1 MAKLLFNF
9 LFLLCFLAQLPIAFA
24 QNSEPNIVLSLEQ
37 YLQQVQS
44 KNLNIIAYNQQQV
57 SNEKLAKKSQLITA
71 IKLYGFSE
79 RSFAAQNQAVQLFR
93 YTKLYNQNNQVGLNY
108 ESNYG
113 FETNL
118 AYSINNTN
126 YKNLVLNN
134 NPTNNPLFRSNSQ
147 ATSSIELNFSLW
159 QNFLGSK
166 TKANISSI
174 YNQHQFMKFNSL
186 GLSMQEKIEA
196 EIAYWH
202 LFYCQKN
209 VKIQQQ
215 ALTSANKIFDY
226 LYKKSQMNLAET
238 NDVLQAKAMVQ
249 TKKLNLSQAQNQLN
263 QAKIIFNQKRNINSQ
278 EVFENISEPNIA
290 SLQNYLFESDLQK
303 QSPQNPF
310 LLAQKN
316 KMQANIAIAE
326 IEKQNQKPML
336 NLYTS
341 YARNVAEANVAS
353 AFNNSINSNNRAD
366 SGNIGVKFSMP
377 INFLLTNQIIEG
389 AEQQILAEKN
399 QYQQQQIQYQNTW
412 QNLNINGIALQENL
426 KLALDILQIQK
437 NKLSQERLLLKKGRT
452 STYQILMFEQDF
464 SLAEANLWQII
475 YQLQQTIASRQI
487 YNL

>member
-1 MAKLLFNF
+1 MAKLLLHF
-9 LFLLCFLAQLPIAFA
+9 LFLLFFLAKLPVAFA
-24 QNSEPNIVLSLEQ
+24 QITNQNNSDNVLSLEQ
-37 YLQQVQS
+37 YLQQVQD
-44 KNLNIIAYNQQQV
+44 KNLNIIAYNQQQI
-57 SNEKLAKKSQLITA
+57 SNEKLAKKSQIITA
-71 IKLYGFSE
+71 VKLYGFSE
-79 RSFAAQNQAVQLFR
+79 RSFTEQNQALQLFR
-93 YTKLYNQNNQVGLNY
+93 YSKLYNQNNQVGLNY
-108 ESNYG
+108 QSSYG

-118 AYSINNTN
+118 AYTLNKTN
-126 YKNLVLNN
+126 YKDLNIN
-134 NPTNNPLFRSNSQ
+134 NNNPLFRTNSQ
-147 ATSSIELNFSLW
+147 ATSSIELNLSLW

-166 TKANISSI
+166 TKANIASI
-174 YNQHQFMKFNSL
+174 YNQHQFIKLNSL
-186 GLSMQEKIEA
+186 GLSLQEKIEA

-209 VKIQQQ
+209 VAIQQQ

-249 TKKLNLSQAQNQLN
+249 TKKLTLSQAQNQLN
-263 QAKIIFNQKRNINSQ
+263 QAKIVFNQKRNINSQ
-278 EVFENISEPNIA
+278 EVSEIIPEPNI
-290 SLQNYLFESDLQK
+290 SGLQNYAFESDLQK
-303 QSPQNPF
+303 PSPQNPF

-316 KMQANIAIAE
+316 KMQANIALAE
-326 IEKQNQKPML
+326 IEKQNQKPVL
-336 NLYTS
+336 NLYGS
-341 YARNVAEANVAS
+341 YARNVAETNARL

-366 SGNIGVKFSMP
+366 SGNVGVQFSMP

-399 QYQQQQIQYQNTW
+399 QYQQQQLQYQNTW

-437 NKLSQERLLLKKGRT
+437 NKLNQERMLLKKGRT

-464 SLAEANLWQII
+464 SSAEANLWQIV

>member
-9 LFLLCFLAQLPIAFA
+9 LFLLCFLAKITTSFA
-24 QNSEPNIVLSLEQ
+24 QNNQPNIVLSLEQ

-44 KNLNIIAYNQQQV
+44 KNLNIIAYNQQQI

-79 RSFAAQNQAVQLFR
+79 RSFAEQNQALQLFKYSR
-93 YTKLYNQNNQVGLNY
+93 LYNQNNQVGLNY
-108 ESNYG
+108 QSSYG

-118 AYSINNTN
+118 NYSLNNTN
-126 YKNLVLNN
+126 YKNLILNN
-134 NPTNNPLFRSNSQ
+134 NNNNNPLFRRNSQ

-174 YNQHQFMKFNSL
+174 YNQHQFIKLNSL

-202 LFYCQKN
+202 LFFCQKN
-209 VKIQQQ
+209 VAIQQQ
-215 ALTSANKIFDY
+215 ALVSANKIFDY

-249 TKKLNLSQAQNQLN
+249 TKQLNLSQAKNQLN
-263 QAKIIFNQKRNINSQ
+263 QAKIIFNQKRNLNSQ
-278 EVFENISEPNIA
+278 EVSENISEPNIA

-316 KMQANIAIAE
+316 KMQANIALAE
-326 IEKQNQKPML
+326 IEKENQKPML
-336 NLYTS
+336 NLYSS
-341 YARNVAEANVAS
+341 YTRNVAEANNKL
-353 AFNNSINSNNRAD
+353 AFNHSFNSDNRAN
-366 SGNIGVKFSMP
+366 SANIGIQFSMP
-377 INFLLTNQIIEG
+377 INFLLVNQIIEG
-389 AEQQILAEKN
+389 SEQQILAEKN
-399 QYQQQQIQYQNTW
+399 QYQQQQLQYQNTW
-412 QNLNINGIALQENL
+412 QNLNINGLALQENL

-437 NKLSQERLLLKKGRT
+437 NKLNQERLLLKKGRT

-464 SLAEANLWQII
+464 SLAEANLWQIV

>member
-1 MAKLLFNF
+1 MAKLLLNL
-9 LFLLCFLAQLPIAFA
+9 LFLLCFLVQVPIAFA
-24 QNSEPNIVLSLEQ
+24 EIQSPNNSDNVLSLEQ
-37 YLQQVQS
+37 YLQQVQN
-44 KNLNIIAYNQQQV
+44 KNLNIITYNQQQV
-57 SNEKLAKKSQLITA
+57 SNEKLSQKSKIITA
-71 IKLYGFSE
+71 VKLYGFSE
-79 RSFAAQNQAVQLFR
+79 RSFAEQNQALQLFR
-93 YTKLYNQNNQVGLNY
+93 YSKLYNQNNQVGLNY
-108 ESNYG
+108 QSSYG

-118 AYSINNTN
+118 AYSLNKTN
-126 YKNLVLNN
+126 YKDLNISN
-134 NPTNNPLFRSNSQ
+134 NNPLFRSNSQ
-147 ATSSIELNFSLW
+147 ATSSIELNVSLW

-166 TKANISSI
+166 TKANIASI
-174 YNQHQFMKFNSL
+174 YNQHQFMKLNSL
-186 GLSMQEKIEA
+186 SLSLQEKIEA

-209 VKIQQQ
+209 VAIQQQ

-249 TKKLNLSQAQNQLN
+249 TKKLTISQAQNQLN

-278 EVFENISEPNIA
+278 EVSEKILEPNIS
-290 SLQNYLFESDLQK
+290 SLQNYVFESDLQK
-303 QSPQNPF
+303 PSPQNPF

-316 KMQANIAIAE
+316 KMQANIALAE
-326 IEKQNQKPML
+326 IEKQNQKPVL
-336 NLYTS
+336 NLYGS
-341 YARNVAEANVAS
+341 YARNVAEANARL
-353 AFNNSINSNNRAD
+353 AFNNSVNSNNRAD
-366 SGNIGVKFSMP
+366 SGNIGLQFSMP

-399 QYQQQQIQYQNTW
+399 QYQQQQLQYQNNW

-437 NKLSQERLLLKKGRT
+437 NKLNQERMLLKKGRT

-464 SLAEANLWQII
+464 ASAEANLWQIV
-475 YQLQQTIASRQI
+475 YQLQQTIANRQI

>member
-9 LFLLCFLAQLPIAFA
+9 LFLLCFLTQVSTTFA
-24 QNSEPNIVLSLEQ
+24 QNNEPNIVLSLEQ

-44 KNLNIIAYNQQQV
+44 KNLNIIAYNQQQI

-71 IKLYGFSE
+71 IKFYSFSE
-79 RSFAAQNQAVQLFR
+79 RSFAEQNQALQLFR
-93 YTKLYNQNNQVGLNY
+93 YSKLYNQNNQVGLNY
-108 ESNYG
+108 QSSYG

-118 AYSINNTN
+118 AYSLNKTN
-126 YKNLVLNN
+126 YKNLILNN
-134 NPTNNPLFRSNSQ
+134 NNNNPLFRSNSQ
-147 ATSSIELNFSLW
+147 ATSSIELNFALW
-159 QNFLGSK
+159 QNFLGNK

-174 YNQHQFMKFNSL
+174 YNQHQFIKLNSL

-209 VKIQQQ
+209 VIIQQQ

-249 TKKLNLSQAQNQLN
+249 TKKLNLSQAKNQLN
-263 QAKIIFNQKRNINSQ
+263 QAKIIFNQKRNINNQ
-278 EVFENISEPNIA
+278 EVSENISEPNIA
-290 SLQNYLFESDLQK
+290 SLQSYLFESDLQK

-316 KMQANIAIAE
+316 KMQANIALAE
-326 IEKQNQKPML
+326 IEKENQKPML
-336 NLYTS
+336 NLYGS
-341 YARNVAEANVAS
+341 YARNVAEANTKL
-353 AFNNSINSNNRAD
+353 AFNNSFDSNNRAN
-366 SGNIGVKFSMP
+366 SGNIGIQFSMP
-377 INFLLTNQIIEG
+377 INFALTNQIIEG

-399 QYQQQQIQYQNTW
+399 QYQQQQLQYQNTW

-437 NKLSQERLLLKKGRT
+437 NKLNQERLLLKKGRT

>member
-79 RSFAAQNQAVQLFR
+79 RSFAAQNQALQLFR

-249 TKKLNLSQAQNQLN
+249 TKKLNLSQSQNQLN

-341 YARNVAEANVAS
+341 YTRNVAEANVAS

>member
-79 RSFAAQNQAVQLFR
+79 RSFAAQNQALQIFR